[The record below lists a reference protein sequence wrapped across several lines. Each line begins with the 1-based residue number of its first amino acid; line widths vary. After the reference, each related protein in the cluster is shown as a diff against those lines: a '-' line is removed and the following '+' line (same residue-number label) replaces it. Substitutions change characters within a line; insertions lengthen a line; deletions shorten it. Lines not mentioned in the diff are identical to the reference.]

1 MRPTIQNMR
10 KLLNRRTM
18 TLLAVCLLL
27 LAAVAANVIMN
38 RNDEKMAR
46 AETTAVSVSAPGAQ
60 GSFFDIYR
68 SERDSVRTQEL
79 AYLDAIVA
87 QGGDEA
93 TLSEAQKQKMT
104 LVDCMESELNTENLI
119 RAKGFEE
126 VIVSMHNGSVNVIV
140 DADALTDEQVAQIL
154 DIVLRQ
160 TGETAENIKVSTA
173 Q

>member
-1 MRPTIQNMR
+1 MRPSIQNLR

-18 TLLAVCLLL
+18 TLFDVCLLL
-27 LAAVAANVIMN
+27 LAAVAANVVMN
-38 RNDEKMAR
+38 RSEKKA
-46 AETTAVSVSAPGAQ
+46 AGSDAAAISVSAPGAQ
-60 GSFFDIYR
+60 GSFFDMYR
-68 SERDSVRTQEL
+68 NERDSVRTQEL

-104 LVDCMESELNTENLI
+104 LVGCMESELNTENLI
-119 RAKGFEE
+119 RAKGFDE

-154 DIVLRQ
+154 DIVLRE

>member
-1 MRPTIQNMR
+1 MSDYDYEILCQIVEAEAGTEDIVGRV
-10 KLLNRRTM
+10 L
-18 TLLAVCLLL
+18 V
-27 LAAVAANVIMN
+27 ANVIMN
-38 RNDEKMAR
+38 RTGEGLTG
-46 AETTAVSVSAPGAQ
+46 AEATAVSVAATGPQ

-87 QGGDEA
+87 QGGDEM
-93 TLSEAQKQKMT
+93 TMSEAQKQKMT
-104 LVDCMESELNTENLI
+104 LVGCMESELNTENLI

-154 DIVLRQ
+154 DIVLRE
-160 TGETAENIKVSTA
+160 TGENAENIKVSTA

>member
-1 MRPTIQNMR
+1 MRPSIQNMR

-18 TLLAVCLLL
+18 TLFAVCLLL

-38 RNDEKMAR
+38 RNEEKTAK
-46 AETTAVSVSAPGAQ
+46 AATAAVSVSAPGAQ
-60 GSFFDIYR
+60 GSFFDMYR

>member
-1 MRPTIQNMR
+1 MRPSIQNMR

-18 TLLAVCLLL
+18 TLFGVGLLL

-38 RNDEKMAR
+38 RNEQKTA
-46 AETTAVSVSAPGAQ
+46 AANAAVSVSAPGAQ

-87 QGGDEA
+87 QGGDET

-104 LVDCMESELNTENLI
+104 LVGCMESELNTENLI
-119 RAKGFEE
+119 RAKGFQE

-154 DIVLRQ
+154 DIVLRE

>member
-1 MRPTIQNMR
+1 MKPSIQNMR

-38 RNDEKMAR
+38 RSEEKMAD
-46 AETTAVSVSAPGAQ
+46 AATTAVSVSAPGAQ
-60 GSFFDIYR
+60 GSFFDMYR

-154 DIVLRQ
+154 DIVLRE

>member
-1 MRPTIQNMR
+1 MRPSIQNMK

-38 RNDEKMAR
+38 RNEEKA
-46 AETTAVSVSAPGAQ
+46 ANSNTAAVSVSAPGAQ
-60 GSFFDIYR
+60 GSFFDMYR

-140 DADALTDEQVAQIL
+140 DADVLTDEQVAQIL

>member
-1 MRPTIQNMR
+1 MRPSIKNLR

-18 TLLAVCLLL
+18 TLFGVCLLL

-38 RNDEKMAR
+38 RNDAK
-46 AETTAVSVSAPGAQ
+46 TTAMDTAAVSVSAPGAQ

-104 LVDCMESELNTENLI
+104 LVGCMESELNTENLI
-119 RAKGFEE
+119 RAKGFED

-154 DIVLRQ
+154 DIVLRE

>member
-1 MRPTIQNMR
+1 MRPSIQNMR

-18 TLLAVCLLL
+18 TLLGVSLLL

-38 RNDEKMAR
+38 RNEQRTAQ
-46 AETTAVSVSAPGAQ
+46 ASTAAVSVSAPGAQ
-60 GSFFDIYR
+60 GSFFDMYR

-104 LVDCMESELNTENLI
+104 LVGCMESELNTENLI

>member
-1 MRPTIQNMR
+1 MRPSIQNLR

-18 TLLAVCLLL
+18 TLLGVALLL

-38 RNDEKMAR
+38 RNDEKIAR

-104 LVDCMESELNTENLI
+104 LVGCMESELNTENLI
-119 RAKGFEE
+119 RAKGFQE

-154 DIVLRQ
+154 DIVLRE

>member
-1 MRPTIQNMR
+1 MKPSIQNMR

-38 RNDEKMAR
+38 RSEEKMAD
-46 AETTAVSVSAPGAQ
+46 AATTAVSVSAPGAQ
-60 GSFFDIYR
+60 GSFFDMYR

-93 TLSEAQKQKMT
+93 TLSEAQKQKMN

>member
-1 MRPTIQNMR
+1 MRPSIQNMR
-10 KLLNRRTM
+10 KLLNRRTV
-18 TLLAVCLLL
+18 TLLGVGVLL

-38 RNDEKMAR
+38 RNDQRLMG
-46 AETTAVSVSAPGAQ
+46 AETAAVSVSAPGAQ

-104 LVDCMESELNTENLI
+104 LVGCMESELNTENLI

-154 DIVLRQ
+154 DIVLRE

>member
-1 MRPTIQNMR
+1 MRPSIQNMR

-18 TLLAVCLLL
+18 TLLGVSLLL

-38 RNDEKMAR
+38 RNEQRTAQ
-46 AETTAVSVSAPGAQ
+46 ASTAAVSVSAPGAQ
-60 GSFFDIYR
+60 GSFFDMYR

-93 TLSEAQKQKMT
+93 TMSEAQKQKMT

-140 DADALTDEQVAQIL
+140 DAVALTDEQVAQIL

>member
-1 MRPTIQNMR
+1 MR

-18 TLLAVCLLL
+18 TLFGVCLLL
-27 LAAVAANVIMN
+27 LAAVVANVIMN
-38 RNDEKMAR
+38 RNEQKTAR
-46 AETTAVSVSAPGAQ
+46 ADTGAISVSAPGAQ

-87 QGGDEA
+87 QGGDEI

-104 LVDCMESELNTENLI
+104 LVGCMESELNAENLI

-154 DIVLRQ
+154 DIVLRE
-160 TGETAENIKVSTA
+160 TGETAENIKISTA

>member
-18 TLLAVCLLL
+18 TLLGVGLLL

-38 RNDEKMAR
+38 RTEQRMA
-46 AETTAVSVSAPGAQ
+46 AETAAVSVSAPGKQ

-93 TLSEAQKQKMT
+93 TMSEAQKQKMT
-104 LVDCMESELNTENLI
+104 LVGCMESELNTENLI
-119 RAKGFEE
+119 RAKGFRE

-140 DADALTDEQVAQIL
+140 DADVLADEQVAQIL
-154 DIVLRQ
+154 DIVLRE
-160 TGETAENIKVSTA
+160 TGENAENIKVSTA

>member
-1 MRPTIQNMR
+1 MRPSIQNMR

-27 LAAVAANVIMN
+27 LAAAAANVIMN
-38 RNDEKMAR
+38 RSEGKTAIADTA
-46 AETTAVSVSAPGAQ
+46 AVSVSAPGAQ
-60 GSFFDIYR
+60 GSFFDMYR
-68 SERDSVRTQEL
+68 NERDSVRTQEL

>member
-1 MRPTIQNMR
+1 MRPSIQNMR

-18 TLLAVCLLL
+18 TLLGVGLLL

-38 RNDEKMAR
+38 RNEQKTA
-46 AETTAVSVSAPGAQ
+46 AANAAVSVSAPGAQ

-104 LVDCMESELNTENLI
+104 LVGCMESELNTENLI
-119 RAKGFEE
+119 RAKGFQE

-154 DIVLRQ
+154 DIVLRE

>member
-1 MRPTIQNMR
+1 MR

-38 RNDEKMAR
+38 RSEEKMAD
-46 AETTAVSVSAPGAQ
+46 AATTAVSVSAPGAQ
-60 GSFFDIYR
+60 GSFFDMYR

>member
-1 MRPTIQNMR
+1 MRPSIQNMR
-10 KLLNRRTM
+10 NLLNRRTM
-18 TLLAVCLLL
+18 TLLGVGLLL
-27 LAAVAANVIMN
+27 LAAVAANVVMN
-38 RNDEKMAR
+38 RNEQSLAQ
-46 AETTAVSVSAPGAQ
+46 AQTAAVSVSNPGAQ
-60 GSFFDIYR
+60 GSFFEMYR

-126 VIVSMHNGSVNVIV
+126 VVVSMHNGSVNVIV

>member
-18 TLLAVCLLL
+18 TLFGVGLLL

-38 RNDEKMAR
+38 RTEQRMA
-46 AETTAVSVSAPGAQ
+46 AETAAVSVSAPGKQ
-60 GSFFDIYR
+60 GSFFDLYR

-87 QGGDEA
+87 QGGDAA
-93 TLSEAQKQKMT
+93 TMSEAQKQKMT
-104 LVDCMESELNTENLI
+104 LVGCMESELNTENLI
-119 RAKGFEE
+119 RAKGFQE

-154 DIVLRQ
+154 DIVLRE

>member
-1 MRPTIQNMR
+1 MRPSIKNMR
-10 KLLNRRTM
+10 NLLNRRTM
-18 TLLAVCLLL
+18 TLCGVGLLL
-27 LAAVAANVIMN
+27 LAAVAANVVMN
-38 RNDEKMAR
+38 RNEERMAR
-46 AETTAVSVSAPGAQ
+46 EQTAAVSVSAPGAQ
-60 GSFFDIYR
+60 GSFFDMYR

-87 QGGDEA
+87 QGGDET
-93 TLSEAQKQKMT
+93 TLSDAQRQKMT
-104 LVDCMESELNTENLI
+104 LVSCMESELNTENLI

-154 DIVLRQ
+154 DIVLRE

>member
-1 MRPTIQNMR
+1 MRPSIQSMR

-18 TLLAVCLLL
+18 TLFGVGLLL

-38 RNDEKMAR
+38 RSEEKLAR
-46 AETTAVSVSAPGAQ
+46 GETAAVSVSAPGAQ

-87 QGGDEA
+87 QGGDEV

-104 LVDCMESELNTENLI
+104 LVGCMESELNTENLI

>member
-1 MRPTIQNMR
+1 MRPSIQNMR

-18 TLLAVCLLL
+18 TLFGVGLLL

-38 RNDEKMAR
+38 RNEQKTA
-46 AETTAVSVSAPGAQ
+46 AANAAVSVSALGAQ

-104 LVDCMESELNTENLI
+104 LVGCMESELNTENLI
-119 RAKGFEE
+119 RAKGFQE

-154 DIVLRQ
+154 DIVLRE

>member
-1 MRPTIQNMR
+1 MRPSIQNLR

-18 TLLAVCLLL
+18 TLLGVCLLL

-46 AETTAVSVSAPGAQ
+46 AETAAVSVSAPGAQ

-104 LVDCMESELNTENLI
+104 LVGCMESELNTENLI
-119 RAKGFEE
+119 RAKGFQE

-154 DIVLRQ
+154 DIVLRE

>member
-1 MRPTIQNMR
+1 MRPSIQNMR

-18 TLLAVCLLL
+18 TLLGVSLLL

-38 RNDEKMAR
+38 RNEQRTAQ
-46 AETTAVSVSAPGAQ
+46 ASTAAVSVSAPGAQ
-60 GSFFDIYR
+60 GSFFDMYR

-104 LVDCMESELNTENLI
+104 LVGCMESELNTENLI

-154 DIVLRQ
+154 DIVLRE
-160 TGETAENIKVSTA
+160 TGETAENIKISTA

>member
-1 MRPTIQNMR
+1 MRPSIQNMR

-18 TLLAVCLLL
+18 TLLGVSLLL

-38 RNDEKMAR
+38 RNEQRTAQ
-46 AETTAVSVSAPGAQ
+46 ASTAAVSVSAPGAQ
-60 GSFFDIYR
+60 GSFFDMYR

-104 LVDCMESELNTENLI
+104 LVGCMESELNTENLI

-154 DIVLRQ
+154 DIVLRE

>member
-1 MRPTIQNMR
+1 MRPSIQNM
-10 KLLNRRTM
+10 KNLLNRRTM
-18 TLLAVCLLL
+18 TLVGVCLLL

-38 RNDEKMAR
+38 RSESRSALGDTA
-46 AETTAVSVSAPGAQ
+46 AVSVSAAGAQ

-68 SERDSVRTQEL
+68 SERDTVRTQEL

-87 QGGDEA
+87 QGGDQA

-104 LVDCMESELNTENLI
+104 LVGCMESELNTENLI
-119 RAKGFEE
+119 RAKGFQE

-154 DIVLRQ
+154 DIVLRE

>member
-1 MRPTIQNMR
+1 MRPSIQNMR

-38 RNDEKMAR
+38 RSEGKTAKADTA
-46 AETTAVSVSAPGAQ
+46 AVSVSAPGAQ
-60 GSFFDIYR
+60 GSFFDMYR
-68 SERDSVRTQEL
+68 NERDSVRTQEL
-79 AYLDAIVA
+79 AYLDAIAA

-154 DIVLRQ
+154 DIVLRE

>member
-1 MRPTIQNMR
+1 MLFRSEA
-10 KLLNRRTM
+10 K
-18 TLLAVCLLL
+18 
-27 LAAVAANVIMN
+27 AAKADTA
-38 RNDEKMAR
+38 
-46 AETTAVSVSAPGAQ
+46 AVSVSAPGAQ
-60 GSFFDIYR
+60 GSFFDMYR

-79 AYLDAIVA
+79 AYLDSIVA

-104 LVDCMESELNTENLI
+104 LVGCMESELNTENLI

>member
-1 MRPTIQNMR
+1 MKPSIQNMR

-38 RNDEKMAR
+38 RSEEKMAD
-46 AETTAVSVSAPGAQ
+46 AATTAVNVSAPGAQ
-60 GSFFDIYR
+60 GSFFDMYR

-126 VIVSMHNGSVNVIV
+126 VIVSIHNGSVNVIV

>member
-1 MRPTIQNMR
+1 MRPSIQNVR

-18 TLLAVCLLL
+18 TLLGVSLLL

-38 RNDEKMAR
+38 RNEQRTSQAST
-46 AETTAVSVSAPGAQ
+46 AAVSVSAPGAQ
-60 GSFFDIYR
+60 GSFFDMYR

-104 LVDCMESELNTENLI
+104 LVGCMESELNTENLI

-154 DIVLRQ
+154 DIVLRE

>member
-1 MRPTIQNMR
+1 MKPSIQNMR

-38 RNDEKMAR
+38 RSEEKEAN
-46 AETTAVSVSAPGAQ
+46 AATAAVSVSAPGAQ
-60 GSFFDIYR
+60 GSFFDMYR

>member
-1 MRPTIQNMR
+1 MRPSIQNMR

-38 RNDEKMAR
+38 RSEEKMAD
-46 AETTAVSVSAPGAQ
+46 AATTAVSVSAPGAQ
-60 GSFFDIYR
+60 GSFFDMYR

-87 QGGDEA
+87 QGGEEA

>member
-1 MRPTIQNMR
+1 MRPSIQNMR

-18 TLLAVCLLL
+18 TLLGVSLLL

-38 RNDEKMAR
+38 RNEQRTAQ
-46 AETTAVSVSAPGAQ
+46 ASTAAVSVSAPGAQ
-60 GSFFDIYR
+60 GSFFDMYR

-104 LVDCMESELNTENLI
+104 LVGCMESELNTENLI
-119 RAKGFEE
+119 RAKGFEV

-154 DIVLRQ
+154 DIVLRE

>member
-1 MRPTIQNMR
+1 MKPSIQNMR

-38 RNDEKMAR
+38 RSEEKMAD
-46 AETTAVSVSAPGAQ
+46 AATTAVSVSAPGAQ
-60 GSFFDIYR
+60 GSFFDMYR

-104 LVDCMESELNTENLI
+104 LVGCMESELNTENLI

>member
-1 MRPTIQNMR
+1 MRPSIQNVR

-18 TLLAVCLLL
+18 TLLGVSLLL

-38 RNDEKMAR
+38 RNEQRTAQ
-46 AETTAVSVSAPGAQ
+46 ASTAAVSVSAPGAQ
-60 GSFFDIYR
+60 GSFFDMYR
-68 SERDSVRTQEL
+68 SELDSVRTQEL

-104 LVDCMESELNTENLI
+104 LVGCMESELNTENLI

-154 DIVLRQ
+154 DIVLRE

>member
-1 MRPTIQNMR
+1 MRPSIQNVR

-18 TLLAVCLLL
+18 TLLGVSLLL

-38 RNDEKMAR
+38 RNEQRTAQ
-46 AETTAVSVSAPGAQ
+46 ASTAAVSVSAPGAQ
-60 GSFFDIYR
+60 GSFFDMYR

-104 LVDCMESELNTENLI
+104 LVGCMESELNTENLI

>member
-1 MRPTIQNMR
+1 MRPSIQNMR

-18 TLLAVCLLL
+18 TLLGVGLLL

-38 RNDEKMAR
+38 RNDAELAR
-46 AETTAVSVSAPGAQ
+46 GETAAVSVSAPGAQ

-93 TLSEAQKQKMT
+93 TMSEAQKQKMT
-104 LVDCMESELNTENLI
+104 LVGCMESELNTENLI

-154 DIVLRQ
+154 DIVLRE
-160 TGETAENIKVSTA
+160 TGENAENIKVSTA

>member
-1 MRPTIQNMR
+1 MRPSVQNLR

-18 TLLAVCLLL
+18 TLLGVCLLL
-27 LAAVAANVIMN
+27 LAAVAANVILN
-38 RNDEKMAR
+38 RNDQR
-46 AETTAVSVSAPGAQ
+46 TALGDGAALTVSAPGAQ
-60 GSFFDIYR
+60 GSFFDMYR

-87 QGGDEA
+87 QGGDEL

-104 LVDCMESELNTENLI
+104 LVGCMESELNTENLI

-126 VIVSMHNGSVNVIV
+126 VIVSMHNGAVNVIV
-140 DADALTDEQVAQIL
+140 DADMLSDEQVAQIL
-154 DIVLRQ
+154 DIVLRE

>member
-1 MRPTIQNMR
+1 MRPSIQNMR

-18 TLLAVCLLL
+18 TLLGVCLLL

-38 RNDEKMAR
+38 RTEEKAAMANT
-46 AETTAVSVSAPGAQ
+46 AAVSVSAPGAQ
-60 GSFFDIYR
+60 GSFFDMYR

-104 LVDCMESELNTENLI
+104 LVGCMESELNTENLI

-154 DIVLRQ
+154 DIVLRE
-160 TGETAENIKVSTA
+160 TGESAENIKVSTA